1 MQVHEALDTVNRIH
15 EHLTRAEVY
24 RGFRVPAVAAVALLG
39 LGAAVAASLFSAVPF
54 VWYWSVV
61 AMAGALIGFASAL
74 HAYLYR
80 EDEFARRRTR
90 RVMAQFAPCIL
101 AGCAVTLA
109 LARMPDQIALLP
121 GLWAVLFG
129 LGIIA
134 CRPHLP
140 PAIGLVGF
148 GYVAAG
154 AALLLCASPGTDP
167 SPWSVGGVFGLGHL
181 ATAFVLWR
189 DTARNRGDDSDD

>member
-1 MQVHEALDTVNRIH
+1 MHVHEALDTVNRIH

-39 LGAAVAASLFSAVPF
+39 FGAAVVAPLFPAVPF
-54 VWYWSVV
+54 VWYWSLV
-61 AMAGALIGFASAL
+61 ALAGGLIGFTSAL
-74 HAYLYR
+74 HAYFYR

-101 AGCAVTLA
+101 SGCAVTLGI
-109 LARMPDQIALLP
+109 ARVPDQNVLLP

-134 CRPHLP
+134 ARPHLP
-140 PAIGLVGF
+140 PETGLVGL
-148 GYVAAG
+148 GYVVVG
-154 AALLLCASPGTDP
+154 AALLLSASSGRDP
-167 SPWSVGGVFGLGHL
+167 SAWSVGGVFGLGHL
-181 ATAFVLWR
+181 ATAFVLWQ
-189 DTARNRGDDSDD
+189 DTKRGRGDNSDA